1 MQNAGTMRLFVC
13 YVPGLDARRVGPDTT
28 PCLHGLMQ
36 SCPSVK
42 ISTLPS
48 TELVPTLISGVY
60 PHQNGVWQVS
70 LDDTKVDPVNQGMFD
85 RLPDMVSTT
94 AQCIRQ
100 KLDGSYDLAAIP
112 PGRRRRFRQHRFK
125 YTRRAQSPE
134 TLARFGDYPSIF
146 GLLGPDAKYHF
157 TKDFGSLNDL
167 AARLPS
173 PGLKLEFLEM
183 YALDLTQHWNLDRP
197 DVMREA
203 YLATDTFIAELR
215 KKCLQQDVTL
225 MVLVDH
231 GQEPV
236 IGTIPFKQ
244 QLKKLGIRDSDYSYF
259 AELATIRLWFHTDES
274 RNRITELLQKLEHTT
289 LLKYTEMHQF
299 HVCFDNSDYGEYY
312 LMADPGYI
320 FFPHDFYQPLANTYL
335 GLTDREQRSRVLNPV
350 HRGNHGYLPQ
360 HPSEKGYAILV
371 DNKYSAQASEI
382 ELIDFAPTVLT
393 LVGHPPAQHMNGKIA
408 FHRDTGIH
416 LYVNSF

>member
-1 MQNAGTMRLFVC
+1 
-13 YVPGLDARRVGPDTT
+13 
-28 PCLHGLMQ
+28 
-36 SCPSVK
+36 
-42 ISTLPS
+42 
-48 TELVPTLISGVY
+48 
-60 PHQNGVWQVS
+60 
-70 LDDTKVDPVNQGMFD
+70 
-85 RLPDMVSTT
+85 
-94 AQCIRQ
+94 
-100 KLDGSYDLAAIP
+100 
-112 PGRRRRFRQHRFK
+112 
-125 YTRRAQSPE
+125 
-134 TLARFGDYPSIF
+134 
-146 GLLGPDAKYHF
+146 
-157 TKDFGSLNDL
+157 
-167 AARLPS
+167 
-173 PGLKLEFLEM
+173 
-183 YALDLTQHWNLDRP
+183 
-197 DVMREA
+197 
-203 YLATDTFIAELR
+203 
-215 KKCLQQDVTL
+215 

-289 LLKYTEMHQF
+289 LLKYTEMHQY

-408 FHRDTGIH
+408 FQQEDNNYGLRS
-416 LYVNSF
+416 L